1 MKPKRIYK
9 PKTEEQKRR
18 HAQTECARRKR
29 IAEEGRVLFV
39 CAQCGGTFQ
48 VPNGPPAPNAEKRF
62 RSFVRLGGRIVC
74 EYCARAR
81 FKRRRNP
88 WGINPDAIQ

>member
-1 MKPKRIYK
+1 MKKKRIYK

-18 HAQTECARRKR
+18 HAQTQAALRRKN
-29 IAEEGRVLFV
+29 AEEGRVMFR
-39 CAQCGGTFQ
+39 CALCGGEFQ
-48 VPNGPPAPNAEKRF
+48 APNGPPAPNAEKRF